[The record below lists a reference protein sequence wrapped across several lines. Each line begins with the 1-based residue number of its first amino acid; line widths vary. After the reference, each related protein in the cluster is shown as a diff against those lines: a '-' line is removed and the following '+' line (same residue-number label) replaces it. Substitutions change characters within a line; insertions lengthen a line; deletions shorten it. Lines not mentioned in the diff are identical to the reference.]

1 MSKNLQPR
9 FTSRSFMVS
18 GLIFKSLIHFGFIFY
33 IWYEKVVQFDYFA
46 CCCPVV
52 LTPFAQE
59 TVFSPLYILA
69 SVFID

>member
-1 MSKNLQPR
+1 
-9 FTSRSFMVS
+9 MVS
-18 GLIFKSLIHFGFIFY
+18 GLIFKSLIHFEFIFY
-33 IWYEKVVQFDYFA
+33 IWCEKVVQFGYFA

-59 TVFSPLYILA
+59 SVFPPLYILA